1 MSGGEKARLSL
12 ATIIHGRPNLL
23 LLDEPTNHL
32 DIESRDALGEALLEF
47 DGAMVLVSHDRHL
60 LESTTDVYYRVH
72 AGSVKVFDGDLE
84 DYSVALSQEKAELA
98 RQLANPSAV
107 AKNSQPVKQKVL
119 LAPADKKLLLQRR
132 SQLANDR
139 KVLEKK
145 LQQEEQAIAKIQAQI
160 AQLDTQL
167 ALPDAYE
174 PQKLSITQKT
184 TQQRQILDAEL
195 HKREE
200 QWIADSEQI
209 EALETQISEIDGS
222 TV

>member
-1 MSGGEKARLSL
+1 L

-98 RQLANPSAV
+98 RQLANPGAIA
-107 AKNSQPVKQKVL
+107 AKTKQSVTQKL
-119 LAPADKKLLLQRR
+119 LLTAADRKSLLQRR
-132 SQLANDR
+132 TQLANDR

-145 LQQEEQAIAKIQAQI
+145 LQQQEQAIAKLQAQI

-174 PQKLSITQKT
+174 PQQLPNTQKL
-184 TQQRQILDAEL
+184 TQHRQELDAVLQE
-195 HKREE
+195 REE
-200 QWIADSEQI
+200 QWIADSEHV
-209 EALETQISEIDGS
+209 ETLETQIDEIDSS
-222 TV
+222 TA